1 MLTAYAS
8 RNDRLEPVP
17 PADLD
22 QAVWID
28 LNRPTPDEA
37 ARVESCVGVHLPT
50 QEEMAEIEL
59 SSRLYEQ
66 DDARFMTVT
75 ALVNLADRPVRT
87 PLTFVLKGN
96 VLVSIRHADLKTFEG
111 YATRATRSKAGP
123 CQTGGAVLLALL
135 EAVTDRLADAL
146 ETVGADIDSLSREI
160 FRPRRGR
167 EKAQGRDLEA
177 LISEIGHQGE
187 TIDMI
192 QESMVSIGRAASF
205 MTATEDERSTA
216 AGHKRVAMIQRDA
229 EALGEHAIFLSDKIN
244 FLLDATLGL
253 INLEQ
258 NKVMKIF
265 SIVSVVFMP
274 PTLVASIY
282 GMNFDRMPELHWTF
296 GYPFALILMTL
307 FAVVPFLVFRRKGW
321 L

>member
-8 RNDRLEPVP
+8 RNDRLEPVS
-17 PADLD
+17 LD
-22 QAVWID
+22 ALEQAVWID
-28 LNRPTPDEA
+28 LNRPSEEEVR
-37 ARVESCVGVHLPT
+37 RVEAVVGVHLPT
-50 QEEMAEIEL
+50 REEMAEIEL
-59 SSRLYEQ
+59 SSRLYEE

-75 ALVNLADRPVRT
+75 ALVNLAEHPERT
-87 PLTFVLKGN
+87 PVTFVLRDR

-123 CQTGGAVLLALL
+123 CQSGGAVLLSLL
-135 EAVTDRLADAL
+135 ESVTDRLADAL
-146 ETVGADIDSLSREI
+146 EKVGADIDHLSRVI
-160 FRPRRGR
+160 FRTRQGR

-177 LISEIGHQGE
+177 LISDIGHQGE

-192 QESMVSIGRAASF
+192 QESMVSIGRVASF
-205 MTATEDERSTA
+205 LTATEDENATE
-216 AGHKRVAMIQRDA
+216 AGHKRGFMIQRDA
-229 EALGEHAIFLSDKIN
+229 NALGEHAIFLSDKIN

-258 NKVMKIF
+258 NRVMKIF

-274 PTLVASIY
+274 ATLVASIY
-282 GMNFDRMPELHWTF
+282 GMNFDIMPELHWTL
-296 GYPFALILMTL
+296 GYPYALVLMTVV
-307 FAVVPFLVFRRKGW
+307 AVVPFLIFRRKGW